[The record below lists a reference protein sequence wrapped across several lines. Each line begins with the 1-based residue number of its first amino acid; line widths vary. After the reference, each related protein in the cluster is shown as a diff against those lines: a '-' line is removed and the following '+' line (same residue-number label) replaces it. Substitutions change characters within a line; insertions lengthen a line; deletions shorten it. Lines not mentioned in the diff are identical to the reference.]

1 MRREAD
7 IIPVM
12 DIMEGQVVHGV
23 AGQRDAYR
31 PIESRIVKGS
41 HPLDV
46 AKAFRQIFE
55 AKTVYIADLD
65 AISGDDDN
73 FDVIAGI
80 VKSSDLEVLL
90 DGGLASLDDLESL
103 FETGVHRVVVATE
116 TIESMEE
123 LARIF
128 EHHGE
133 SLVGS
138 LDLMNGQTMSACS
151 EFADKS
157 PKEMAI
163 ILEDVGV
170 EKLIVLELSLV
181 GSEKGPV
188 HDALLEI
195 SENSSMEIIAG
206 GGVRNR
212 EDLRR
217 LFDLGIRSALVATA
231 LHRGSILPR
240 F

>member
-23 AGQRDAYR
+23 AGQRDAYK

-41 HPLDV
+41 DPLDV
-46 AKAFRQIFE
+46 ANAIKKTFE
-55 AKTVYIADLD
+55 VETLYIADLD
-65 AISGDDDN
+65 AITGDGDN
-73 FDVIAGI
+73 FDIIAEI
-80 VKSSDLEVLL
+80 IKSSDLEVLL
-90 DGGLASLDDLESL
+90 DGGLASLDDLEPL
-103 FETGVHRVVVATE
+103 FKTGVHHVVVATE

-157 PKEMAI
+157 PKEMAG
-163 ILEDVGV
+163 ILEDLGV

-181 GSEKGPV
+181 GSGKGPV

-195 SENSSMEIIAG
+195 CENSSMEIIAG

-212 EDLRR
+212 DDLRR
-217 LFDLGIRSALVATA
+217 LFDLGVRSALVATA
-231 LHRGSILPR
+231 LHCGSILP
-240 F
+240 